1 MWRSWI
7 GEPQIRKMVEEE
19 GGERDKNDQFSA
31 HSLRHSFT
39 TIAVQLGF
47 SADIDVAR
55 AVGKKV
61 KGEISQSSYSHDD
74 AVDKAEDSRAM
85 YGRIQAYKATQVF
98 HGREIRRYFKANK
111 SKVIDL
117 TDPEHP
123 PEGFDYGDEL
133 ETGSGFEVV
142 KD

>member
-7 GEPQIRKMVEEE
+7 GEPQIWKTGEEE
-19 GGERDKNDQFSA
+19 GGKRDKNDQFSA

-85 YGRIQAYKATQVF
+85 YGRIQAYKTTQVF
-98 HGREIRRYFKANK
+98 HGREIRRYFKENK
-111 SKVIDL
+111 
-117 TDPEHP
+117 
-123 PEGFDYGDEL
+123 
-133 ETGSGFEVV
+133 
-142 KD
+142 